1 MQPCSQP
8 RYGLTVLS
16 NGTESVFEQRQM
28 NERVSSSRYSTRRV
42 ASTRSLSAASRAIPT
57 SAGRGAIADAFAFGG
72 GGGGHDGKFE
82 GFVARA
88 GRGSASDEDRA
99 MFAAFLES
107 DAAVIRHEVRK
118 LRDAWYGG
126 LTG

>member
-1 MQPCSQP
+1 MK
-8 RYGLTVLS
+8 RRLRKKKRTGEFRELGFEVLADLRDGLS
-16 NGTESVFEQRQM
+16 P
-28 NERVSSSRYSTRRV
+28 NEF
-42 ASTRSLSAASRAIPT
+42 
-57 SAGRGAIADAFAFGG
+57 DAFLDRWFSAVERRQLAFG

-99 MFAAFLES
+99 TLASFLES
-107 DAAVIRHEVRK
+107 DAAVIRHHVRE

-126 LTG
+126 PKG

>member
-1 MQPCSQP
+1 MK
-8 RYGLTVLS
+8 RRLRKKKRIGEFKELGFEVLADLRDGLLP
-16 NGTESVFEQRQM
+16 
-28 NERVSSSRYSTRRV
+28 NE
-42 ASTRSLSAASRAIPT
+42 L
-57 SAGRGAIADAFAFGG
+57 DAFLDRWINAVEARQLAFGG

>member
-1 MQPCSQP
+1 VK
-8 RYGLTVLS
+8 RRLRKKKRIGEFRELGFEVLADLRDGLS
-16 NGTESVFEQRQM
+16 P
-28 NERVSSSRYSTRRV
+28 NEF
-42 ASTRSLSAASRAIPT
+42 
-57 SAGRGAIADAFAFGG
+57 DAFLDRWISAVEGRQLAFG

-99 MFAAFLES
+99 TLASFLES
-107 DAAVIRHEVRK
+107 DAAVIRHEVRE

-126 LTG
+126 PTA